1 VRGWKVKPRDN
12 PIVAEI
18 HENISTVGSVPEI
31 VVEAYGVYD
40 YGLDEYETTGDAW
53 SARWG

>member
-31 VVEAYGVYD
+31 VVED